1 MKDETLLPDAELITR
16 LQKIWWV
23 SGCSHCMSNDTASK
37 IIAACRAAML
47 QGADGNSP
55 VIPDGWKLV
64 PVEPTEDMLRA
75 AYRESGVYS
84 AKAYRAML
92 AAAPEGGNDHDT
104 RR

>member
-1 MKDETLLPDAELITR
+1 MMKRGKLEHILAYARQQKQFGSPTCRIPPGDMVEIMERLLAQP
-16 LQKIWWV
+16 V
-23 SGCSHCMSNDTASK
+23 SSGYTF
-37 IIAACRAAML
+37 
-47 QGADGNSP
+47 NSP

-92 AAAPEGGNDHDT
+92 AAAPEGGNG
-104 RR
+104 